1 MKIAITGHTSGI
13 GKSLSGVFHDYIGFS
28 RSNGFDLRI
37 RANRLRMYEVIQ
49 DSDIFINNADLGW
62 EQTTLLYELW
72 EQWKDKEKLIVN
84 IGSDAADYQPSF
96 ARAYNVQ
103 KRALQDACLQL
114 QQAYQPCK
122 VMLIK
127 PGYIDTPRVQQ
138 ISATKMDPREVAL
151 YIKDLIEMKNSTFW
165 VPIVTLYPR

>member
-1 MKIAITGHTSGI
+1 MRIAITGHTSGI
-13 GKSLSGVFHDYIGFS
+13 GKELSNLYTDVIGFS
-28 RSNGFDLRI
+28 RTNGFDLRL
-37 RANRLRMYEVIQ
+37 RANRQRMFLTIQ
-49 DSDIFINNADLGW
+49 DCDIFINNADLGW

-84 IGSDAADYQPSF
+84 IGSDAADYNPNF
-96 ARAYNVQ
+96 ARPYNVQ

-122 VMLIK
+122 VMLVK

-138 ISATKMDPREVAL
+138 INATKMDPTEVAL
-151 YIKDLIEMKNSTFW
+151 YIKDLTEMKNRTLW
-165 VPIVTLYPR
+165 TPIVTLYPR